1 MLEALLLITACH
13 NLPEDPQER
22 RRFLKAHRQA
32 IAEENRRWTKELVE
46 VPKEHWADNSR
57 LESRIGVWRSKE
69 FIVQIFQDGD
79 YTRISVN
86 RTCLLADGHFKD
98 DITWDTMQAIKASI
112 GYAGFWAAELFP
124 PDDQL
129 VNVANI
135 RHMWILNE
143 IPPYGWQVKHAQSEE
158 ERSR

>member
-57 LESRIGVWRSKE
+57 LESRIGVWHSKE

-98 DITWDTMQAIKASI
+98 DIT
-112 GYAGFWAAELFP
+112 
-124 PDDQL
+124 
-129 VNVANI
+129 
-135 RHMWILNE
+135 
-143 IPPYGWQVKHAQSEE
+143 
-158 ERSR
+158 